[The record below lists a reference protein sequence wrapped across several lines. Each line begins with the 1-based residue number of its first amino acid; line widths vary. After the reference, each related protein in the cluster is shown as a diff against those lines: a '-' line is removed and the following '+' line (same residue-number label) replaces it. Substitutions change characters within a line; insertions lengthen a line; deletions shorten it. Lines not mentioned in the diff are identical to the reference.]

1 MSPMPPGY
9 NQPVGQPSYDGAEWG
24 RKTSTT
30 EGLGKGTL
38 QKDWG
43 IHYRRV
49 GEGDTSEGLGNP
61 LQKGWGRGHFR
72 RIEESTTE
80 GLGKGTHGCHHPAPP
95 LCRIAGKPTDE
106 RGQLEAT

>member
-1 MSPMPPGY
+1 VSPMPPGY

-24 RKTSTT
+24 RKT
-30 EGLGKGTL
+30 
-38 QKDWG
+38 
-43 IHYRRV
+43 
-49 GEGDTSEGLGNP
+49 
-61 LQKGWGRGHFR
+61 
-72 RIEESTTE
+72 STTE